1 MKIRPYFMA
10 PEVTLTSAPPVPS
23 TVPHSR
29 QVLSWYLLV
38 GIGPIPRGRGG

>member
-10 PEVTLTSAPPVPS
+10 PEITLTSAPPMPS

-38 GIGPIPRGRGG
+38 GIGLIPRGRGG